1 MRVLKWFMD
10 LFHQSAKSMRDK
22 KGISSIFIAL
32 LFLIPFMTFSMF
44 LIESRFLYTIK
55 NSADDAVVAAALA
68 ALKSTNPVDIAYGEY
83 VLDPNAARD
92 TFYEYLRKNM
102 KLDENMN
109 PLPGSVAAGPVHVDE
124 FIVYNPGSYPTF
136 CPRGTFIKN
145 TSIHVVIS
153 FKAKRP
159 ALTGLFGKYVEIV
172 IHRDVD
178 NFYNLQEE

>member
-1 MRVLKWFMD
+1 MFRWFTD
-10 LFHQSAKSMRDK
+10 LFHLSAKNMRDK
-22 KGISSIFIAL
+22 KGIGTIFLVL
-32 LFLIPFMTFSMF
+32 LFLIPLFIFSIF

-55 NSADDAVVAAALA
+55 NTADDAVVAAALA

-92 TFYEYLRKNM
+92 TFYEYLKKNI
-102 KLDENMN
+102 KLDANMN
-109 PLPGSVAAGPVHVDE
+109 PLQGSFATGPVYMEE

-145 TSIHVVIS
+145 TSIHVVIK
-153 FKAKRP
+153 FKVRRP
-159 ALTGLFGKYVEIV
+159 GLTGLFGKYVDIV

-178 NFYNLQEE
+178 NFYSLQEE